1 MTTKSPKA
9 TLASTNLPKSGHIPP
24 LEMLQSPVLKV
35 PTVEGGTV
43 ELSEKTTGWNKEVM
57 GSSPSLQRAPWGKR
71 VLLAVPLL
79 QLGHSDHMIFV
90 KLDPGRHFIS
100 TQLPGFL
107 AP

>member
-43 ELSEKTTGWNKEVM
+43 ELSETTGWNKEVM
-57 GSSPSLQRAPWGKR
+57 GSSP
-71 VLLAVPLL
+71 LLAKGS
-79 QLGHSDHMIFV
+79 LGEASALSCPSAAV
-90 KLDPGRHFIS
+90 G
-100 TQLPGFL
+100 T
-107 AP
+107 